1 MTYGQALEQ
10 LYAKLPAFHRI
21 GKAALKPGLDNTL
34 ALLAGL
40 GNPHQK
46 FASIHIAGTNGKGS
60 SSHML
65 ASILQ
70 AAGYKTGLYTSPHLK
85 DYRERI
91 RINGQM
97 IPQER
102 VVRFVREELPGLTMD
117 VEPSFFEATVALC
130 FAWFA
135 EERPDIAVIETGL
148 GGRLDSTNVITPLAS
163 LITNIGWD
171 HMDLLGNTL
180 DQIAAEKAGIIKP
193 GRPVVISQR
202 QVETTNV
209 FVRKAK
215 EGSSTLTFADERWA
229 CTAWHT
235 DGATFTSLR
244 GQEQVSFVPDLPGQY
259 QIHNTLGVLAM
270 VDELRKLGYPIS
282 TEDIEKGLSQV
293 TSQTGLAGRWQVLRQ
308 RPLVVADTAH
318 NSNGL
323 AAVLEQAQR
332 AAEAGQLYI
341 ILGVVGDK
349 DLDRLV
355 PLLPKA
361 ARYTFAEPSVFRKLP
376 AELLAARLRAE
387 GLQGDIVQ
395 DVNAALAK
403 ALAAAKPEDVVLIT
417 GSTFL
422 VADLTEIN

>member
-1 MTYGQALEQ
+1 MTYGEALEQ

-21 GKAALKPGLDNTL
+21 GKAALKPGLENTI
-34 ALLAGL
+34 ALMAGL
-40 GNPHQK
+40 ANPHHK

-70 AAGYKTGLYTSPHLK
+70 SAGLKTGLYTSPHLK

-97 IPQER
+97 IPEER
-102 VVRFVREELPGLTMD
+102 VISFVKQELPRLTLS

-135 EERPDIAVIETGL
+135 EEQPDIAVIETGL

-171 HMDLLGNTL
+171 HMDLLGNSL
-180 DQIAAEKAGIIKP
+180 PQIASEKAGIIKP

-202 QVETTNV
+202 QAETTSV
-209 FVRKAK
+209 FEQKAQAC
-215 EGSSTLTFADERWA
+215 GSPLTFADQRWA
-229 CTAWHT
+229 CQTWST
-235 DGATFTSLR
+235 DKAVFTSLQS
-244 GQEQVSFVPDLPGQY
+244 GEQVSFVPDLPGQY
-259 QIHNTLGVLAM
+259 QIYNTLGVLAM
-270 VDELRKLGYPIS
+270 VDQLRALGYKIS
-282 TEDIEKGLSQV
+282 PSHIEHGLSHV
-293 TSQTGLAGRWQVLRQ
+293 TTQTGLAGRWQVLRQ

-323 AAVLEQAQR
+323 ALVLKQAEE
-332 AAEAGQLYI
+332 AAQGGQLHI

-349 DLDRLV
+349 DLDLLT
-355 PLLPKA
+355 PLLPKK

-376 AELLAARLRAE
+376 AEDLAKRLASA
-387 GLQGDIVQ
+387 DILGEVVP
-395 DVNAALAK
+395 DVNQALAQ
-403 ALAAAKPEDVVLIT
+403 ALACARPEDVVLIT

-422 VADLTEIN
+422 VADLAEIS